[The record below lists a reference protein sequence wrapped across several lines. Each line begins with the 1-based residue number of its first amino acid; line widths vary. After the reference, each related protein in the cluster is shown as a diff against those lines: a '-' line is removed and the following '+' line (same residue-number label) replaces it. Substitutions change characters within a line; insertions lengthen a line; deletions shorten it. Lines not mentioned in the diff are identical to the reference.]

1 MTHPLFIRN
10 FLGWPPLC
18 PKLIE
23 MTPPP
28 PRKKRERER
37 IKKNWKMTNW
47 VLGGSN
53 PPNEKPVTQKLIAKH
68 VFKCFKI
75 RNKKREGRQKVDQMC
90 VCICN
95 YHYICNKYT
104 WEFVM
109 YKYVIT
115 WKIVALNHLE
125 NSWCTRWYE
134 IQIINIV
141 LVLSNKVRGPGACFP
156 GKIRT
161 FWMSGTLVFDILKS
175 CLCHYKCCHCK
186 IWRNF
191 SVTPL

>member
-1 MTHPLFIRN
+1 MSANEIFLFVI
-10 FLGWPPLC
+10 
-18 PKLIE
+18 
-23 MTPPP
+23 
-28 PRKKRERER
+28 
-37 IKKNWKMTNW
+37 
-47 VLGGSN
+47 N
-53 PPNEKPVTQKLIAKH
+53 PPNEKPITQKLIANH
-68 VFKCFKI
+68 VFECFKI

-90 VCICN
+90 VCVCN

-104 WEFVM
+104 WEFVR

-156 GKIRT
+156 RKIRT
-161 FWMSGTLVFDILKS
+161 FWMSGTLVLTFWKAVCVIT
-175 CLCHYKCCHCK
+175 
-186 IWRNF
+186 NA
-191 SVTPL
+191 VTAKFEGIFQWPPFKP